1 MPQYY
6 VTYWKDGDKY
16 AGPFATL
23 DNARK
28 KKAITLF
35 MKKEVPSGQSICI
48 SKNSTKGVYGY
59 VKDSRK
65 NTTIPGDWIYLTAN
79 MSRIWTITPDGKL
92 DIIIM

>member
-1 MPQYY
+1 MVQYY
-6 VTYWKDGDKY
+6 IEYWKDGNKY

-28 KKAITLF
+28 KAITLF
-35 MKKEVPSGQSICI
+35 MKKEVPSSQSICI

-59 VKDSRK
+59 VNDSRK
-65 NTTIPGDWIYLTAN
+65 ITTIPGDWVYLTAN

-92 DIIIM
+92 DIVIM